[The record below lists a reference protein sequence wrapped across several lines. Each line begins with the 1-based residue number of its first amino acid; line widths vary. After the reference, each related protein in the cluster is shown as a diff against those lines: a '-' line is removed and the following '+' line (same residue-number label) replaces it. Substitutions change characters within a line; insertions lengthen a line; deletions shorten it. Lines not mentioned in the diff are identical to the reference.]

1 MIFGEAREQ
10 TGGLNKSCSYSY
22 DMINMIPWYRMVG
35 MKCLISLLFWC
46 YLVLRYWPIVFGLLP
61 KSLAFHW
68 VSIWWEHHNII
79 FLVCNQIAVQ
89 RFLWEERKICR
100 TCEELRFRIEPDFQ
114 RVLIF
119 WLVVWNM
126 FYSPIYWDIT
136 QRWNP
141 RSPSMVICSRKI
153 TPRFFRSLPQGHL
166 STGTS
171 QRCILALGEPELLP
185 FFGRG
190 KNRMVLTVGNL
201 NW

>member
-1 MIFGEAREQ
+1 MSYQPTILMLFGTQVLAHRFC
-10 TGGLNKSCSYSY
+10 GLV
-22 DMINMIPWYRMVG
+22 PR
-35 MKCLISLLFWC
+35 
-46 YLVLRYWPIVFGLLP
+46 
-61 KSLAFHW
+61 SLAFHW

-89 RFLWEERKICR
+89 RFLLEERKICR
-100 TCEELRFRIEPDFQ
+100 TCEELRFRIEQDFQ

-141 RSPSMVICSRKI
+141 SSPSMVICSRKI

-171 QRCILALGEPELLP
+171 QRCILGAGRTIATSLLRTRKKPYGAHGWELELI
-185 FFGRG
+185 
-190 KNRMVLTVGNL
+190 NHQ
-201 NW
+201 